1 MKLDTALYT
10 GYAVCENSTED
21 TKLLVIEGIIEECLL
36 EFAGVVPHEKKKKM
50 FINFFYEVT
59 SFEED

>member
-1 MKLDTALYT
+1 LKLDTALYT

-36 EFAGVVPHEKKKKM
+36 EFAGVVPHEKKKKDVYK
-50 FINFFYEVT
+50 FFL
-59 SFEED
+59 